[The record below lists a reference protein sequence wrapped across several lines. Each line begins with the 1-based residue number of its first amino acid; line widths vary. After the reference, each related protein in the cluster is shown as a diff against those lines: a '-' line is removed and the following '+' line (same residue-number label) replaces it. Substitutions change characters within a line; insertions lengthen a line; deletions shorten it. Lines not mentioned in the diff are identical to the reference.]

1 MLVLHVN
8 ASGDEVYDEETGE
21 FKPGSSVPLRL
32 EHSLYTISKWEE
44 KWKKP
49 FLSDDEKTED
59 EMVDY
64 IRCMAIDDVPDSL
77 LNQLTQEDVKA
88 IGKYIS
94 DDATATTINDHTHPG
109 PRKHIIT
116 SEVIY
121 YWMFSRQIPME
132 CEHWHLNRL
141 ITLMRVWD
149 AYSGSQKKM
158 SRKDT
163 ASMYARE
170 NARRKAMMKSKG

>member
-1 MLVLHVN
+1 MLVIHVN
-8 ASGDEVYDEETGE
+8 VSGDEVYDEATDE

-49 FLSDDEKTED
+49 FLSNDEKTEE

-64 IRCMAIDDVPDSL
+64 IRCMSIDDVSNSV
-77 LNQLTQEDVKA
+77 LNQLTQKDVEA

-94 DDATATTINDHTHPG
+94 DSATATIITDHTHHSSN
-109 PRKHIIT
+109 RQIIT
-116 SEVIY
+116 SEVLY
-121 YWMFSRQIPME
+121 CWMFSRQIPME

-141 ITLMRVWD
+141 IALIRVWD
-149 AYSGSQKKM
+149 AYNGTQKKM

-170 NARRKAMMKSKG
+170 NERRKAMLRSKG